1 MSIKMDIGFQFE
13 GLYLTKHE
21 HAITEPHL
29 PLKIGLD
36 VIYAKSLT
44 VHDSLVPKHVLAFFP
59 GSLHS
64 LVGRAWEGS

>member
-1 MSIKMDIGFQFE
+1 MSIKMDIGSQFE
-13 GLYLTKHE
+13 GLYFDQART
-21 HAITEPHL
+21 ITEPHL

-44 VHDSLVPKHVLAFFP
+44 VHNSLVPKHVLAFFP